1 MQTEE
6 GMRLNIFEETT
17 PHRPGKNWQTW
28 LIGKPLASV
37 EMPNQTIGKL
47 IGLAVFSSDA
57 MSSVAYGPQELMVVL
72 LAAGTGAL
80 HLAFPIVIGI
90 VGLLAILTFSYQQTI
105 HAYPG
110 GGGAYIVAR
119 DNLGE
124 LAALGAGAA
133 LLTDYVLTVS
143 VSIASG
149 VDQIVSAFPTL
160 SAYRIE
166 MAVGMVLLIM
176 VINLRG
182 VRESGIT
189 FAIPT
194 YFFLIMIFSTVLFG
208 FIRLLTGGL
217 GGVVGAPIVQ
227 NGAVQ
232 ALTTF
237 LILRAF
243 ANGTSSVTGVE
254 AISNGITAFKEPR
267 SRNAATTL
275 VIMASILGSLLL
287 GITFLS
293 LHIGAIPSAQETIIS
308 QLSRTVYGQRNL
320 LYLLTIVSTTIILMM
335 AANTAFADFPRLGA
349 LTASDG
355 FLPRQL
361 SFRGS
366 RLVFSR
372 GIMALAGIASLLLV
386 AFRADVTALIP
397 LYAIGVFLSFSLSQS
412 GMAHRWWKSGH
423 LQPGE
428 EIQEPGS
435 VVRPD
440 PGWKHKMIIN
450 AFGAVCTF
458 TVMIIFAATKFR
470 DGAWLVIIL
479 IPLLIAFFYTIHRH
493 YRRLATQLSLE
504 NHAGMRPIR
513 HNRVIVPLAGVHRGS
528 LQAMRFARTLSADV
542 TAVHIST
549 GDEEEKLKIEQK
561 WEKWGDGVRLV
572 ILNSPYRLFLEPLL
586 DYIDHLEE
594 VTKPNEIITIV
605 VPQFI
610 PRYWWEKFLHTR
622 TAESL
627 RQSLLHRDN
636 IVITEVP
643 YQVK

>member
-1 MQTEE
+1 MQISE
-6 GMRLNIFEETT
+6 GLQNNIFEETT
-17 PHRPGKNWQTW
+17 PHRPVKSWQTW
-28 LIGKPLASV
+28 LIGTPLASS
-37 EMPNQTIGKL
+37 EAPNQTIGKL

-57 MSSVAYGPQELMVVL
+57 MSSVAYGPQELMMVL

-124 LAALGAGAA
+124 LPAQAAGAA

-149 VDQIVSAFPTL
+149 VDQIVSAFPNL
-160 SAYRIE
+160 GAYRIE

-176 VINLRG
+176 LINLRG
-182 VRESGIT
+182 VRESGMT

-194 YFFLIMIFSTVLFG
+194 YFFLIMIFATVLFG

-217 GGVVGAPIVQ
+217 GTVVDAPIVQ
-227 NGAVQ
+227 GGAVQ

-243 ANGTSSVTGVE
+243 ANGTASVTGVE

-267 SRNAATTL
+267 SRNAGATL
-275 VIMASILGSLLL
+275 VIMAAILGSLLL

-293 LHIGAIPSAQETIIS
+293 LHIGAIPSEQETIIS
-308 QLSRTVYGQRNL
+308 QLTRTVYGQRNL
-320 LYLLTIVSTTIILMM
+320 LYLLTIISTTVILMM

-372 GIMALAGIASLLLV
+372 GIMALAGIASLLLI
-386 AFRADVTALIP
+386 AFQADVTALIP

-412 GMAHRWWKSGH
+412 GMARRWWKSGH

-435 VVRPD
+435 VVRHD
-440 PGWKHKMIIN
+440 QGWKHKMIIN
-450 AFGAVCTF
+450 AVGAVCTF
-458 TVMIIFAATKFR
+458 IVMIIFAATKFR

-479 IPLLIAFFYTIHRH
+479 IPILIVIFYTIHRH
-493 YRRLATQLSLE
+493 YKHLAAQLSLE
-504 NHAGMRPIR
+504 NHAGSRAIR

-528 LQAMRFARTLSADV
+528 LQALRFARTLSDDV

-549 GDEEEKLKIEQK
+549 GDEDEKIKIEQK
-561 WEKWGDGVRLV
+561 WEKWGGGVRLI

-586 DYIDHLEE
+586 DYIDTLEQ

-610 PRYWWEKFLHTR
+610 PKYWWERFLHTR

-627 RQSLLHRDN
+627 RESLLHRDN